1 MKAIINGR
9 ILTKDNVIEDKNLLF
24 DDKIIG
30 FCEIAIRLTSHL
42 YLY

>member
-24 DDKIIG
+24 DDKII
-30 FCEIAIRLTSHL
+30 FYIKVNN
-42 YLY
+42 YF